1 MAATKIEFMTSRS
14 DTMLDYR
21 LFQKLK
27 LFGYVKFN
35 HLLLTI
41 TLGSNGNLGLW
52 FIYDFKY
59 GIGIHSKFAA
69 YEFMMKSESTD
80 GSPEVWAQKPL
91 PYLMFC
97 SEIS

>member
-41 TLGSNGNLGLW
+41 TLGSNGNLGL
-52 FIYDFKY
+52 
-59 GIGIHSKFAA
+59 
-69 YEFMMKSESTD
+69 
-80 GSPEVWAQKPL
+80 
-91 PYLMFC
+91 
-97 SEIS
+97 